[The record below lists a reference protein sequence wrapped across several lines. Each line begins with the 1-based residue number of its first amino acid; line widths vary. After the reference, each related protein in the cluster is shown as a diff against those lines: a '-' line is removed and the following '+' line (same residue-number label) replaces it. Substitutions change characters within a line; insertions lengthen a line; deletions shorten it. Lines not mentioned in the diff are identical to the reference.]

1 MKPLH
6 IVIGIIVIALL
17 IIYFVGL
24 SKNWSFQLDG
34 FTDGGSSG
42 SSGGGGGANPKLT
55 MYYVDWCP
63 HCTSAKPD
71 FQSVMGNGTATI
83 NGKTVDI
90 AMVNPE
96 KDPDA
101 AAGKPVKGYPTILYE
116 TPGGKIVEYS
126 GERNK
131 AGFMEFLKEN
141 V

>member
-1 MKPLH
+1 MKYPVKPLH
-6 IVIGIIVIALL
+6 IVIGLIVAALV

-24 SKNWSFQLDG
+24 PSNWSFKVDG
-34 FTDGGSSG
+34 FTDGGSG
-42 SSGGGGGANPKLT
+42 NNPKLT

-83 NGKTVDI
+83 NGKTVDV

-96 KDPDA
+96 KDPAA
-101 AAGKPVKGYPTILYE
+101 AAGKPVKGYPTILFE
-116 TPGGKIVEYS
+116 KPGGNIVEYS

-131 AGFMEFLKEN
+131 AGFLQFLNEN

>member
-34 FTDGGSSG
+34 FTDGGSS
-42 SSGGGGGANPKLT
+42 GGGGANPKLT

-116 TPGGKIVEYS
+116 TPGGNIVEYS

-131 AGFMEFLKEN
+131 AGFMEFLKAN

>member
-1 MKPLH
+1 MKHLMKPLH

-34 FTDGGSSG
+34 FTDGGSS
-42 SSGGGGGANPKLT
+42 GGGGANPKLT

-116 TPGGKIVEYS
+116 TPGGNIVEYS

-131 AGFMEFLKEN
+131 AGFMEFLNEN

>member
-1 MKPLH
+1 MKYPVKPLH
-6 IVIGIIVIALL
+6 IVIGLIVAALV

-24 SKNWSFQLDG
+24 PTNWSFKVDG
-34 FTDGGSSG
+34 FTDGGNSS
-42 SSGGGGGANPKLT
+42 NPKLT

-83 NGKTVDI
+83 NGKTVDV

-96 KDPDA
+96 KDPAA
-101 AAGKPVKGYPTILYE
+101 AAGKPVKGYPTILFE
-116 TPGGKIVEYS
+116 KPGGNIVEYS

-131 AGFMEFLKEN
+131 AGFLEFLKEN

>member
-1 MKPLH
+1 MKYPVKPLH
-6 IVIGIIVIALL
+6 IIVGLIITALV

-24 SKNWSFQLDG
+24 PSNWSFKVDG
-34 FTDGGSSG
+34 FTDGGNG
-42 SSGGGGGANPKLT
+42 SNPKLT

-83 NGKTVDI
+83 NGKTVDV

-96 KDPDA
+96 KDPNA
-101 AAGKPVKGYPTILYE
+101 AAGKPVKGYPTILFE
-116 TPGGKIVEYS
+116 SPGGNIVEYS

-131 AGFMEFLKEN
+131 AGFLEFLKTN

>member
-1 MKPLH
+1 MKYPMKPLH
-6 IVIGIIVIALL
+6 IVVGLIVIALL
-17 IIYFVGL
+17 ILYFVGL
-24 SKNWSFQLDG
+24 SKNWSFQIDG
-34 FTDGGSSG
+34 FTDGGSGG
-42 SSGGGGGANPKLT
+42 STNPKLT

-83 NGKTVDI
+83 NGKKVDI

-101 AAGKPVKGYPTILYE
+101 AAGKPVKGYPTILFE
-116 TPGGKIVEYS
+116 SPGGNIVEYS

-131 AGFMEFLKEN
+131 AGFLEFLKTN

>member
-1 MKPLH
+1 
-6 IVIGIIVIALL
+6 
-17 IIYFVGL
+17 VGL
-24 SKNWSFQLDG
+24 SKNWSFQIDG
-34 FTDGGSSG
+34 FADGGSGSG
-42 SSGGGGGANPKLT
+42 TNPKLT

-83 NGKTVDI
+83 NGKKVDI

-101 AAGKPVKGYPTILYE
+101 AAGKPVKGYPTILFE
-116 TPGGKIVEYS
+116 SPGGNIVEYS

-131 AGFMEFLKEN
+131 AGFLEFLKTN